1 VAPIVSERLELV
13 LMTPKFIEELL
24 AERRSE
30 AETAGGFKLP
40 DGWPDRH
47 DAGFLN
53 LRLRQMREDPET
65 EGWFAYAVVLP
76 DGERPMIGHAGFHG
90 PPGVNA
96 RKAADAL
103 EVGYTIFEPYRRN
116 GYATEAVRALFGW
129 ASDEHGIN
137 HFIASIS
144 PDNEPSLA
152 IVRRLGFEHVGRHWD
167 EEDGEELEFELKL
180 SAGA

>member
-1 VAPIVSERLELV
+1 MS
-13 LMTPKFIEELL
+13 PKFIEELL

-30 AETAGGFKLP
+30 AEAADGFKLP

-47 DAGFLN
+47 DAGFLK

-116 GYATEAVRALFGW
+116 GYATEAVRALLGW
-129 ASDEHGIN
+129 ASGEHGIN

-144 PDNEPSLA
+144 PGNEPSLA
-152 IVRRLGFEHVGRHWD
+152 IVRRLGFEHVGQHWD
-167 EEDGEELEFELKL
+167 EEDGEELEFELRL

>member
-1 VAPIVSERLELV
+1 MSPDFV
-13 LMTPKFIEELL
+13 EELL
-24 AERRSE
+24 ADRRSE
-30 AETAGGFKLP
+30 AEELGGFTLP

-53 LRLRQMREDPET
+53 LRLRQMRERPET
-65 EGWFAYAVVLP
+65 EGWFAYAIVLP

-116 GYATEAVRALFGW
+116 GYATEAVGALLSW
-129 ASDEHGIN
+129 ASSEHGIN

-144 PDNEPSLA
+144 PGNNPSLT
-152 IVRRLGFEHVGRHWD
+152 IVRRLGFKEVGRHWD
-167 EEDGEELEFELKL
+167 EEDGEELEFEL